1 MFIWILMGG
10 VFILS
15 FIVQNSLKSKFAKYS
30 KVPLGVPMAGRDI
43 AMAMLQQNG
52 CGDVQVTS
60 VSGQLT
66 DHFNPAN
73 RTVNLSEP
81 VYGTNSIAAAAVAA
95 HECGHAVQHKVGYS
109 MLQLRTK
116 MVPLVSFA
124 SNTIQWLLL
133 AGIVVAQWTPIPLY
147 IAIALFACTVLFSF
161 VTLPVE
167 VDASRRAIQWLQGSG
182 IVSGQQLEYAKDAP
196 DKPRAFAILRD
207 VYWKALRL
215 LHPYMPFV
223 TEEVAH
229 QLGYLKDGETILKAE
244 FPKGLSDEEK
254 AKLGLTEEIYDFV
267 NAKREAITA
276 LRALR
281 AEYKVNPAAFVKV
294 TIDARDAATA
304 DRLRAEEANLKA
316 FMRAEAVEIVSD
328 GADRAMPGT
337 LTKLGTVYLSL
348 EGLIDKAAEAKRV
361 AAELEKTRG
370 FIKSI
375 DAKLSNE
382 NFVAHAPAA
391 IVEGQKTKRAE
402 LVENVARLEKLAK
415 LFA

>member
-116 MVPLVSFA
+116 MVPIVSFA

-133 AGIVVAQWTPIPLY
+133 AGIVVYEFTALPLY
-147 IAIALFACTVLFSF
+147 IAIALFATTVLFSF

-182 IVSGQQLEYAKDAP
+182 IVSGQQLEYAKDA
-196 DKPRAFAILRD
+196 
-207 VYWKALRL
+207 
-215 LHPYMPFV
+215 LH
-223 TEEVAH
+223 
-229 QLGYLKDGETILKAE
+229 
-244 FPKGLSDEEK
+244 
-254 AKLGLTEEIYDFV
+254 
-267 NAKREAITA
+267 
-276 LRALR
+276 
-281 AEYKVNPAAFVKV
+281 AAAYTYV
-294 TIDARDAATA
+294 
-304 DRLRAEEANLKA
+304 
-316 FMRAEAVEIVSD
+316 
-328 GADRAMPGT
+328 
-337 LTKLGTVYLSL
+337 
-348 EGLIDKAAEAKRV
+348 V
-361 AAELEKTRG
+361 AAIG
-370 FIKSI
+370 S
-375 DAKLSNE
+375 
-382 NFVAHAPAA
+382 
-391 IVEGQKTKRAE
+391 
-402 LVENVARLEKLAK
+402 LAT
-415 LFA
+415 LLYYVLMIFGGNRR